1 MLNLIS
7 GKNLKSIMLI
17 MKYSQLHG
25 KSNDAYEEYSKD
37 FVVDDFIAKSIGF
50 TNGLNSTMF
59 STEDYARL
67 RNIRLSHV

>member
-1 MLNLIS
+1 
-7 GKNLKSIMLI
+7 

-25 KSNDAYEEYSKD
+25 KANDAYEEYSKD
-37 FVVDDFIAKSIGF
+37 FVVDDYIAKAIGF

-67 RNIRLSHV
+67 RNIRLSHVYIFKFLAKEASYSNL

>member
-1 MLNLIS
+1 MYIFVLGQKFVKFFGCFF
-7 GKNLKSIMLI
+7 GKFKTSKIHSEINW
-17 MKYSQLHG
+17 HF
-25 KSNDAYEEYSKD
+25 KD
-37 FVVDDFIAKSIGF
+37 FVVDDYIAKAIGF